1 MQCIILYFKF
11 EEYLGNY
18 YYLILM
24 PNHFLLI
31 SKLCVDGHMQYQ
43 KGLGA
48 ILSKNLGFRI

>member
-1 MQCIILYFKF
+1 
-11 EEYLGNY
+11 
-18 YYLILM
+18 M

-31 SKLCVDGHMQYQ
+31 SELCVDGHMQYQ